1 MYTPVLF
8 TLLAATAL
16 AFPTPQ
22 SFLSGIPG
30 LVMTPNQYTVPG
42 CLGGQI
48 CPPWEWYRQLVNGG
62 KPLTAESAETEKN
75 DQSLAVRQER
85 GEDEAGVSAEATP
98 SISCSSEPVER
109 GAREEA
115 LTRAGLLLQRRRLGR
130 RLHLPQDSA
139 RKRSQGLHTNQ
150 HGGKQCRTRRR
161 LLLHL
166 LHVCPSA
173 HPFSRRIL
181 TPCSNAVCA
190 PIASDGN
197 DALTLTFPGNDNLGF
212 TAKGDFND
220 RLLSYQCFRDEN
232 YALDPMEKS
241 KAAAFEEAKAA
252 TIAEGKMM

>member
-85 GEDEAGVSAEATP
+85 GKDEAGVS
-98 SISCSSEPVER
+98 
-109 GAREEA
+109 AREEA
-115 LTRAGLLLQRRRLGR
+115 LTRAGLLLQGHRLGR

-166 LHVCPSA
+166 LHACLSA
-173 HPFSRRIL
+173 LHFFRRKL

>member
-75 DQSLAVRQER
+75 DQSLAVRQETD
-85 GEDEAGVSAEATP
+85 EDEAGVFYCKDVGWGGDCIYRKT
-98 SISCSSEPVER
+98 
-109 GAREEA
+109 
-115 LTRAGLLLQRRRLGR
+115 RLGSDPKDCTQINMEASTLHFFR
-130 RLHLPQDSA
+130 R
-139 RKRSQGLHTNQ
+139 K
-150 HGGKQCRTRRR
+150 
-161 LLLHL
+161 
-166 LHVCPSA
+166 
-173 HPFSRRIL
+173 L